1 MDVKLKF
8 FIAICTVALTA
19 VYSMSEVKVTAPR
32 ANFTTNTIPPPAD
45 PVKGC
50 YGSGVCGITSNGT
63 ILVGHWRE

>member
-8 FIAICTVALTA
+8 FIAICTVVLTA

-32 ANFTTNTIPPPAD
+32 ANFTTNTIPPPTD

-50 YGSGVCGITSNGT
+50 YGSGVFGITSNGT
-63 ILVGHWRE
+63 ILVGQWRE